1 MSDTQSTQPQL
12 FDVAEL
18 PGQPM
23 LRYGCNTRSG
33 LQ

>member
-1 MSDTQSTQPQL
+1 MADTQSTQPQL

-18 PGQPM
+18 PGRPM
-23 LRYGCNTRSG
+23 LRYWCNMRSD